1 MPNILVFAK
10 SPGCRAGL
18 IIPGAIMMILVAI
31 SALPFLNGTVA
42 KLLEIFALAIG
53 IPAGLFHVLGIMP
66 PSLAREEIEWKGQHP
81 DEYGHEEWE
90 AVPFLGDL
98 LVRVRAVEDQF

>member
-10 SPGCRAGL
+10 SPACRAGL

-42 KLLEIFALAIG
+42 KLLEIGGEFA
-53 IPAGLFHVLGIMP
+53 
-66 PSLAREEIEWKGQHP
+66 
-81 DEYGHEEWE
+81 
-90 AVPFLGDL
+90 
-98 LVRVRAVEDQF
+98 